1 MRLVLGVVLALSAG
15 ETGDAAAERA
25 GRTKIVQSHERS
37 IGAPKIMY
45 LNRCVGDC
53 TLMPGAEDDAREGI
67 STLLSLPGP
76 HQISAFALG
85 DDVWNDV
92 VTCLKNVWSPYGL
105 TMTETRPAPSEVY
118 SEAIIAGRGGQFDQD
133 EAFAG
138 FAPLD
143 QFCRSLSYAV
153 STTFANQW
161 VDYNLGA
168 DTAIDI
174 CRVASQ
180 EIAHTYGLDH
190 IYQFLEG
197 DSSCS
202 DPMTYRFDC
211 GGEKF
216 FRNRS
221 AVCGEEQTRD
231 CRCGPVQQSHSFL
244 LAKLGAGT
252 ATTTTDVSITS
263 PAADAS
269 IMNGAVIAASGVSQ
283 RGIVEVVFRLNG
295 YPWGTA
301 PGAAFG
307 PRGQLRSNYLYMLP
321 ADVPDGV
328 IDIEVEAFD
337 DIGISAVDTVTVMKG
352 APCASEDS
360 CAAGQFC
367 DVGRCIWPEPIGN
380 VGDACTY
387 AQFCLEPRCDTH
399 DGESHCTRACV
410 AGLEGACEAGLECVD
425 DPAGAYCWPVTEGG
439 CCSTSRELPWGALVL
454 GGVVLLVLGRRRS
467 HAATNSYRS
476 T

>member
-1 MRLVLGVVLALSAG
+1 MALWA
-15 ETGDAAAERA
+15 GDAAAERA
-25 GRTKIVQSHERS
+25 GRTKIVESRERS

-53 TLMPGAEDDAREGI
+53 MLVAAAEDDARTGE

-85 DDVWNDV
+85 DVVWNDV
-92 VTCLKNVWSPYGL
+92 VTCLKEVWSPYGL
-105 TMTETRPAPSEVY
+105 TMTETRPAPTEIY

-133 EAFAG
+133 ESFAG

-143 QFCRSLSYAV
+143 QFCRPLSYAI

-161 VDYNLGA
+161 LDYNLGN
-168 DTAIDI
+168 DTAVDI

-221 AVCGEEQTRD
+221 AVCGEEQVRT

-244 LAKLGAGT
+244 LDKLGAGT
-252 ATTTTDVSITS
+252 PTTTTDLSLNS
-263 PAADAS
+263 PLNDERIA
-269 IMNGAVIAASGVSQ
+269 NGATIKTFGVSQ
-283 RGIVEVVFRLNG
+283 RGIVEVTFRLNG
-295 YPWGTA
+295 YPWGSV
-301 PGAAFG
+301 PGAPFG
-307 PRGQLRSNYLYMLP
+307 PRGQPLSPYNYTLP

-328 IDIEVEAFD
+328 IDIEVEAVD
-337 DIGISAVDTVTVMKG
+337 DIGLGSVAAVTVIKG
-352 APCASEDS
+352 APCASADTCAVGQS
-360 CAAGQFC
+360 CDA
-367 DVGRCIWPEPIGN
+367 GRCIWPEPIGN
-380 VGDACTY
+380 VGDDCSY
-387 AQFCLEPRCDTH
+387 AQFCIEPRCDTH
-399 DGESHCTRACV
+399 DGESHCTRSCV
-410 AGLEGACEAGLECVD
+410 AGLEGACEPGLECVD
-425 DPAGAYCWPVTEGG
+425 DPAGAYCWPAVDGGG
-439 CCSTSRELPWGALVL
+439 CCSTSRDLPWGALML
-454 GGVVLLVLGRRRS
+454 GGLVIFLVGRRR
-467 HAATNSYRS
+467 RS
-476 T
+476 IQR